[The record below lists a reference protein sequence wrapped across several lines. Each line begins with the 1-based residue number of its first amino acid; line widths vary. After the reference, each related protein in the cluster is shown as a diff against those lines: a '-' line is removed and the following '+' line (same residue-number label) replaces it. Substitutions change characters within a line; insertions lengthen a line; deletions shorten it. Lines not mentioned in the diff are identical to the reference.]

1 MLRAPATV
9 MRNRLAKL
17 SKLIEKWPL
26 PPTEVAALVASVAEV
41 LERAHAGGTVHGHLT
56 PRVISASPGVRPMQ
70 VFVGDWA
77 HAPRDAEPRHDIR
90 ALGVVAYQ
98 ALYGSFPVAGAP
110 LVFPHGVPDA
120 ARSLVRWLLA
130 SDVAPTAAE
139 VRATALDVESALAL
153 DEQVEELA
161 DDMLEIL
168 DDVTAAASSHVA

>member
-1 MLRAPATV
+1 

-26 PPTEVAALVASVAEV
+26 PPVEVAALVASVAEV
-41 LERAHAGGTVHGHLT
+41 LERAHARGAVHGHLT
-56 PRVISASPGVRPMQ
+56 PRMISVSVGVRPMQ

-77 HAPRDAEPRHDIR
+77 HAPRRVDPRVDIR

-98 ALYGSFPVAGAP
+98 ALYGSFPVAGAT
-110 LVFPHGVPDA
+110 LVFPRGVPDA
-120 ARSLVRWLLA
+120 AVSLVRWLLTA
-130 SDVAPTAAE
+130 AVVPTAAE
-139 VRATALDVESALAL
+139 VRATALDVEVALAL

-168 DDVTAAASSHVA
+168 EDVSATASASSQVA